1 MILVMVSI
9 CNQLMI
15 VYQGSYLFH
24 LKGRRNGLNETSTS
38 DRSTLH
44 ANVVL
49 SEVED
54 IVPQPGLKVA
64 LHLGQVVVRS
74 GATLDEL
81 LCVVVEVD
89 TEVEQAAGDG
99 LAVNGE
105 VHLLQVPAT
114 VTCNECGKCPVGAQ
128 LVLLLALL
136 EVDLPANGIVEVELA
151 VDHVVPCRRA

>member
-1 MILVMVSI
+1 MIL
-9 CNQLMI
+9 
-15 VYQGSYLFH
+15 YQCSYLFH
-24 LKGRRNGLNETSTS
+24 LEGRRNSLDETSTS

-44 ANVVL
+44 ADVVL
-49 SEVED
+49 GKIED
-54 IVPQPGLKVA
+54 IVPQSSLKVA
-64 LHLGQVVVRS
+64 LHLGQVVVRA

-81 LCVVVEVD
+81 LCVVVKVD
-89 TEVEQAAGDG
+89 TEVEQTAGDR
-99 LAVNGE
+99 LAINGE

-114 VTCNECGKCPVGAQ
+114 VACNECGKCPVGAQ

>member
-1 MILVMVSI
+1 MML
-9 CNQLMI
+9 CQD
-15 VYQGSYLFH
+15 SYLFH

-44 ANVVL
+44 SNVVL

-64 LHLGQVVVRS
+64 LHLGQVVVRAS
-74 GATLDEL
+74 ATLDEL

-89 TEVEQAAGDG
+89 AEVEQAAGDG
-99 LAVNGE
+99 LAINGE
-105 VHLLQVPAT
+105 VFLLQVPT
-114 VTCNECGKCPVGAQ
+114 TGTCNECGKCPVSAQ

-136 EVDLPANGIVEVELA
+136 EVDLPADGVVEVELA
-151 VDHVVPCRRA
+151 VDHVVTCWGI